1 VVVVDFETF
10 FVAVVVVIV
19 DGTDV
24 VEDGSKV
31 KLVFTDA
38 EVVQPTEP

>member
-1 VVVVDFETF
+1 MVVVDFETL
-10 FVAVVVVIV
+10 FVAVVVIV
-19 DGTDV
+19 VCTSV

-31 KLVFTDA
+31 EPVFADA